1 MSFLLLYGG
10 VCMDERK
17 RFLDYIE
24 FERGLSSNTR
34 LAYQRDLSEI
44 YDFFNRRQQVFEG
57 SLGQIRSY
65 FSWLRSLEREKNTIA
80 RKMATLRAYFRW
92 LERNEM
98 ISINPME
105 SFRGPKKE
113 KKLPLYLEE
122 KGVRELLTMP
132 PEDTHEG
139 IRDRAIL
146 EMLYSSGMRVGELCG
161 LRLQD
166 FHKEQSC
173 LMVFGKGSKERL
185 AFLGEPAL
193 GALEKYLSQGRPKLQ
208 KSIQTDSIFLSNRGT
223 GLSVRSVQG
232 LVKKWS
238 LLCSEK
244 YGISPHVLRHS
255 FATHL
260 LNHGA
265 DLRVV
270 QELLG
275 HVNISTTQIY
285 THVSQERLLAV
296 YRKAHPRA

>member
-1 MSFLLLYGG
+1 
-10 VCMDERK
+10 MDERK
-17 RFLDYIE
+17 RFLDYVE

-34 LAYQRDLSEI
+34 LAYQRDLKEI
-44 YDFFNRRQQVFEG
+44 YDFFHRREQVFEG
-57 SLGQIRSY
+57 SLRQIRSY

-98 ISINPME
+98 ISVNPME

-166 FHKEQSC
+166 FYKDQSC

-185 AFLGEPAL
+185 AFLGVPAL
-193 GALEKYLSQGRPKLQ
+193 GALERYLSQGRPKLQ
-208 KSIQTDSIFLSNRGT
+208 KTIQTDSIFLSNRGT

-238 LLCSEK
+238 LLCSER

>member
-1 MSFLLLYGG
+1 
-10 VCMDERK
+10 MDERK
-17 RFLDYIE
+17 RFLDYVE

-34 LAYQRDLSEI
+34 LAYQRDLKEI
-44 YDFFNRRQQVFEG
+44 YDFFHRREQVFEG
-57 SLGQIRSY
+57 SLRQIRSS

-98 ISINPME
+98 ISVNPME

-132 PEDTHEG
+132 PEDTPEG

-166 FHKEQSC
+166 FYKDQSC

-185 AFLGEPAL
+185 AFLGVPAL
-193 GALEKYLSQGRPKLQ
+193 GALERYLSQGRPKLQ
-208 KSIQTDSIFLSNRGT
+208 KTIQTDSIFLSNRGT

-238 LLCSEK
+238 LLCSER

>member
-1 MSFLLLYGG
+1 
-10 VCMDERK
+10 MDERK
-17 RFLDYIE
+17 RFLDYVE

-34 LAYQRDLSEI
+34 LAYQRDLKEI
-44 YDFFNRRQQVFEG
+44 YDFFHRREQVFEG
-57 SLGQIRSY
+57 SLRQIRSY

-98 ISINPME
+98 ISVNPME

-132 PEDTHEG
+132 PEDTPEG

-166 FHKEQSC
+166 FYKDQSC

-185 AFLGEPAL
+185 AFLGVPAL
-193 GALEKYLSQGRPKLQ
+193 GALERYLSQGRPKLQ
-208 KSIQTDSIFLSNRGT
+208 KTIQTDSIFLSNRGT

-238 LLCSEK
+238 LLCSER

-285 THVSQERLLAV
+285 THVSQGRLLAV

>member
-1 MSFLLLYGG
+1 
-10 VCMDERK
+10 MDERK
-17 RFLDYIE
+17 RFLDYVE

-34 LAYQRDLSEI
+34 LAYQRDLKEI
-44 YDFFNRRQQVFEG
+44 YDFFHRREQVFEG
-57 SLGQIRSY
+57 SLRQIRSY

-98 ISINPME
+98 ISVNPME

-132 PEDTHEG
+132 PEDTPEG

-166 FHKEQSC
+166 FYKDQSC

-185 AFLGEPAL
+185 AFLGVPAL
-193 GALEKYLSQGRPKLQ
+193 GALERYLSQGRPKLQ
-208 KSIQTDSIFLSNRGT
+208 KTIQTDSIFLSNRGT

-238 LLCSEK
+238 LLCSER

-296 YRKAHPRA
+296 YR

>member
-1 MSFLLLYGG
+1 
-10 VCMDERK
+10 MDEIK
-17 RFLDYIE
+17 RFLDYVE

-34 LAYQRDLSEI
+34 LAYQRDLKEI
-44 YDFFNRRQQVFEG
+44 YDFFHRREQVFEG
-57 SLGQIRSY
+57 SLRQIRSY

-98 ISINPME
+98 IMVNPME

-132 PEDTHEG
+132 PEDTPEG

-166 FHKEQSC
+166 FYKDQSC

-185 AFLGEPAL
+185 AFLGVPAL
-193 GALEKYLSQGRPKLQ
+193 GALERYLSQGRPKLQ
-208 KSIQTDSIFLSNRGT
+208 KTIQTDSIFLSNRGT

-238 LLCSEK
+238 LLCSER

>member
-1 MSFLLLYGG
+1 
-10 VCMDERK
+10 MDERK
-17 RFLDYIE
+17 RFLDYVE

-34 LAYQRDLSEI
+34 LAYQRDLKEI
-44 YDFFNRRQQVFEG
+44 YDFFHRREQVFEG
-57 SLGQIRSY
+57 SLRQIRSY

-98 ISINPME
+98 IMVNPME

-132 PEDTHEG
+132 PEDTPEG

-166 FHKEQSC
+166 FYKDQSC

-185 AFLGEPAL
+185 AFLGVPAL
-193 GALEKYLSQGRPKLQ
+193 GALERYLSQGRPKLQ
-208 KSIQTDSIFLSNRGT
+208 KTIQTDSIFLSNRGT

-238 LLCSEK
+238 LLCSER

>member
-1 MSFLLLYGG
+1 
-10 VCMDERK
+10 MDERK

-146 EMLYSSGMRVGELCG
+146 EMLYSSVMRVGELCG

>member
-1 MSFLLLYGG
+1 
-10 VCMDERK
+10 MDERK

-44 YDFFNRRQQVFEG
+44 YDFFYRRQQVFEG

>member
-1 MSFLLLYGG
+1 
-10 VCMDERK
+10 MDERK
-17 RFLDYIE
+17 RFLDYVE

-34 LAYQRDLSEI
+34 LAYQRDLKEI
-44 YDFFNRRQQVFEG
+44 YDFFHRREQVFEG
-57 SLGQIRSY
+57 SLRQIRSY

-98 ISINPME
+98 ISVNPME

-132 PEDTHEG
+132 PEDTPEG

-166 FHKEQSC
+166 FYKDQSC

-185 AFLGEPAL
+185 AFLGVPAL
-193 GALEKYLSQGRPKLQ
+193 GALERYLSQGRPKLQ
-208 KSIQTDSIFLSNRGT
+208 KTIQTDSIFLSNRGT

-238 LLCSEK
+238 LLCSER

>member
-1 MSFLLLYGG
+1 
-10 VCMDERK
+10 MDERK

>member
-1 MSFLLLYGG
+1 
-10 VCMDERK
+10 MDERK
-17 RFLDYIE
+17 RFLNYIE

>member
-1 MSFLLLYGG
+1 
-10 VCMDERK
+10 MDERK
-17 RFLDYIE
+17 RFLDYVE

-34 LAYQRDLSEI
+34 LAYQRDLKEI
-44 YDFFNRRQQVFEG
+44 YDFFHRREQVFEG
-57 SLGQIRSY
+57 SLRQIRSY

-98 ISINPME
+98 ISVNPME

-122 KGVRELLTMP
+122 KGVRELLTLP
-132 PEDTHEG
+132 PEDTPEG

-166 FHKEQSC
+166 FYKDQSC

-185 AFLGEPAL
+185 AFLGVPAL
-193 GALEKYLSQGRPKLQ
+193 GALERYLSQGRPKLQ
-208 KSIQTDSIFLSNRGT
+208 KTIQTDSIFLSNRGT

-238 LLCSEK
+238 LLCSER

>member
-1 MSFLLLYGG
+1 
-10 VCMDERK
+10 MDERK
-17 RFLDYIE
+17 RFLDYVE

-34 LAYQRDLSEI
+34 LAYQRDLKEI
-44 YDFFNRRQQVFEG
+44 YDFFHRREQVFEG
-57 SLGQIRSY
+57 SLRQIRSY

-98 ISINPME
+98 ISVNPME

-132 PEDTHEG
+132 PEDTPEG

-238 LLCSEK
+238 LLCSER

>member
-1 MSFLLLYGG
+1 
-10 VCMDERK
+10 MDERK
-17 RFLDYIE
+17 RFLDYLE

-34 LAYQRDLSEI
+34 LAYQRDLKEI
-44 YDFFNRRQQVFEG
+44 YDFFSRREQVFEG
-57 SLGQIRSY
+57 SLRQIRSY

-92 LERNEM
+92 LERNQF

-122 KGVRELLTMP
+122 KGIRELLTMP
-132 PEDTHEG
+132 PDDTHEG

-146 EMLYSSGMRVGELCG
+146 EMLYSSGIRVGELCS
-161 LRLQD
+161 LKMQD
-166 FHKEQSC
+166 VHKEQSC
-173 LMVFGKGSKERL
+173 LVVFGKGSKERL

-193 GALEKYLSQGRPKLQ
+193 RALEKYLTEGRPKLQ
-208 KSIQTDSIFLSNRGT
+208 KSIQTESLFLSSRGT
-223 GLSVRSVQG
+223 PLSVRSVQG

-238 LLCSEK
+238 LACSEK

>member
-1 MSFLLLYGG
+1 
-10 VCMDERK
+10 MDERK
-17 RFLDYIE
+17 RFLDYVE

-34 LAYQRDLSEI
+34 LAYQRDIKEI
-44 YDFFNRRQQVFEG
+44 YDFFHRREQVFEG
-57 SLGQIRSY
+57 ALRQIRSY

-98 ISINPME
+98 ISVNPME

-132 PEDTHEG
+132 PEDTPEG

-166 FHKEQSC
+166 FYKDQSC

-185 AFLGEPAL
+185 AFLGVPAL
-193 GALEKYLSQGRPKLQ
+193 GALERYLSQGRPKLQ
-208 KSIQTDSIFLSNRGT
+208 KTIQTDSIFLSNRGT

-238 LLCSEK
+238 LLCSER

>member
-1 MSFLLLYGG
+1 
-10 VCMDERK
+10 MDEIK
-17 RFLDYIE
+17 RFLDYVE

-34 LAYQRDLSEI
+34 LAYQRDLKEI
-44 YDFFNRRQQVFEG
+44 YDFFHRREQVFEG
-57 SLGQIRSY
+57 SLRQIRSY

-98 ISINPME
+98 ISVNPME

-132 PEDTHEG
+132 PEDTPEG

-166 FHKEQSC
+166 FYKDQSC

-185 AFLGEPAL
+185 AFLGVPAL
-193 GALEKYLSQGRPKLQ
+193 GALERYLSQGRPKLQ
-208 KSIQTDSIFLSNRGT
+208 KTIQTDSIFLSNRGT

-238 LLCSEK
+238 LLCSER

>member
-1 MSFLLLYGG
+1 
-10 VCMDERK
+10 MDERK
-17 RFLDYIE
+17 RFLNYIE

-34 LAYQRDLSEI
+34 LAYQRDLIEI

>member
-1 MSFLLLYGG
+1 
-10 VCMDERK
+10 
-17 RFLDYIE
+17 
-24 FERGLSSNTR
+24 
-34 LAYQRDLSEI
+34 
-44 YDFFNRRQQVFEG
+44 
-57 SLGQIRSY
+57 
-65 FSWLRSLEREKNTIA
+65 
-80 RKMATLRAYFRW
+80 MATLRAYFRW

-98 ISINPME
+98 ISVNPME

-132 PEDTHEG
+132 PEDTPEG

-166 FHKEQSC
+166 FYKDQSC

-185 AFLGEPAL
+185 AFLGVPAL
-193 GALEKYLSQGRPKLQ
+193 GALERYLSQGRPKLQ
-208 KSIQTDSIFLSNRGT
+208 KTIQTDSIFLSNRGT